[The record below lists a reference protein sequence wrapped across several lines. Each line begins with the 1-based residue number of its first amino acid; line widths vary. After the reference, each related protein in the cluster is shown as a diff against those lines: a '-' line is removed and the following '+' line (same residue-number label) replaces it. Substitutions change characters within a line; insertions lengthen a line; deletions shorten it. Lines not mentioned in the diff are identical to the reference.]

1 MSTAWAVG
9 LGDLT
14 IRSPLDAPLVAE
26 INLLTVD
33 PSELDTLRVSLASD
47 SDFRRA
53 GIERIDVLDEIMFR
67 PSVRDDGSAMVKVV
81 SRAPISEPYLHF
93 LVTLEW
99 TDGRIVREYTL
110 LLDPPNYDGTT
121 PAKISGPEIPA
132 AELIAQFGTV
142 EVSPGGPTSSAKAG
156 SPYGPVERREYL
168 IAIGNALDIPK
179 NISIYQRL
187 YAILRDNPHAF
198 IHRNMNLLRAGVVLD
213 IPTVEQM
220 AAVSRVLAMETFI
233 RQVAEWQEYRL
244 QFGGSPVGVEALDK
258 GAPEMAVMKAT
269 MVELE
274 EEILRLRQQLEE
286 AIAQQNIGAA
296 DQTDAAQ
303 HREQLAEDIR
313 RLEAARDRL
322 LETIDGLSD
331 SPEVVGQVGSDR
343 YVLRISQPASEGQ
356 VDAPSQPPVKT
367 TADSEPA
374 AQETEAPIA
383 ASGDNEQIV
392 ALREKFSGM
401 EETLLS
407 RNLDNE
413 KLQEQI
419 FLLEKQVEKAVV
431 LLGVKDEA
439 LALAQQEAAVYG
451 AALEALE
458 STSGNEQESVNQG
471 DEGLDAQKVE
481 VSATA
486 VDVLEDPEPVLVQ
499 EEKIVD
505 RIAGFV
511 YEESNRP
518 VLLLV
523 GAALLLLLLFVTM
536 RRKRFQRERGGVLE
550 TSRGIETTIPTAG
563 PADGSEVATKLD
575 LARAYVEMGDHA
587 AARELLSEVRVHGDA
602 EQKAEA
608 QRLSDTIGD

>member
-1 MSTAWAVG
+1 M
-9 LGDLT
+9 
-14 IRSPLDAPLVAE
+14 
-26 INLLTVD
+26 
-33 PSELDTLRVSLASD
+33 
-47 SDFRRA
+47 
-53 GIERIDVLDEIMFR
+53 
-67 PSVRDDGSAMVKVV
+67 
-81 SRAPISEPYLHF
+81 
-93 LVTLEW
+93 
-99 TDGRIVREYTL
+99 
-110 LLDPPNYDGTT
+110 
-121 PAKISGPEIPA
+121 
-132 AELIAQFGTV
+132 
-142 EVSPGGPTSSAKAG
+142 
-156 SPYGPVERREYL
+156 
-168 IAIGNALDIPK
+168 
-179 NISIYQRL
+179 
-187 YAILRDNPHAF
+187 
-198 IHRNMNLLRAGVVLD
+198 
-213 IPTVEQM
+213 
-220 AAVSRVLAMETFI
+220 
-233 RQVAEWQEYRL
+233 
-244 QFGGSPVGVEALDK
+244 
-258 GAPEMAVMKAT
+258 
-269 MVELE
+269 
-274 EEILRLRQQLEE
+274 
-286 AIAQQNIGAA
+286 
-296 DQTDAAQ
+296 
-303 HREQLAEDIR
+303 
-313 RLEAARDRL
+313 
-322 LETIDGLSD
+322 
-331 SPEVVGQVGSDR
+331 GSDR

-367 TADSEPA
+367 TADSESA

-471 DEGLDAQKVE
+471 DEGLDAQKAE

-518 VLLLV
+518 VLLVV

-536 RRKRFQRERGGVLE
+536 RRKRFQRGRGVLE
-550 TSRGIETTIPTAG
+550 TSRVIDTTVPTAG
-563 PADGSEVATKLD
+563 PADGSDVATKLD
-575 LARAYVEMGDHA
+575 LARAYGAMGDHA
-587 AARELLSEVRVHGDA
+587 AARELLSEVRVHGDS

-608 QRLSDTIGD
+608 QRLNDTIGD